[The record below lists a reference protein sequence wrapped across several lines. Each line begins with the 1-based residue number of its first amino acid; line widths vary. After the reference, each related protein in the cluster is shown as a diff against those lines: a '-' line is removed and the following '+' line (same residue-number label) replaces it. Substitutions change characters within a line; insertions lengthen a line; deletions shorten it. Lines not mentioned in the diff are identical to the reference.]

1 MATDG
6 ERPLRPIKITHI
18 EIHRG
23 AAATA
28 KPAPKSSAS
37 VNKPTS

>member
-18 EIHRG
+18 EIHRAG
-23 AAATA
+23 TSSRPA
-28 KPAPKSSAS
+28 APKPSSA
-37 VNKPTS
+37 VKKPT

>member
-18 EIHRG
+18 EIHRAG
-23 AAATA
+23 ASSRPAVP
-28 KPAPKSSAS
+28 KPSPAVK
-37 VNKPTS
+37 KPT